1 MELGLIEVR
10 EEPHLV
16 WTTKSPSTW
25 PKKVREPYQAAKHAK
40 ARKGLQAKPTARH
53 KDRTKYD
60 RKRVKVAVEMPS
72 GKRHVDCRS
81 VLLDPKE
88 D

>member
-1 MELGLIEVR
+1 MKQRKDQPEGDREGACPVCGNFKWCAAWCRGTFKAPVR
-10 EEPHLV
+10 
-16 WTTKSPSTW
+16 
-25 PKKVREPYQAAKHAK
+25 K
-40 ARKGLQAKPTARH
+40 AVQAKPTVAH

-81 VLLDPKE
+81 VLLDPK
-88 D
+88 DD

>member
-1 MELGLIEVR
+1 MKTPKPKPGEVV
-10 EEPHLV
+10 P
-16 WTTKSPSTW
+16 
-25 PKKVREPYQAAKHAK
+25 VRK
-40 ARKGLQAKPTARH
+40 AVQAKPTARH

-60 RKRVKVAVEMPS
+60 REAA
-72 GKRHVDCRS
+72 KRHVDCRS